1 MTVEGQTP
9 QPYRVSFRQLQSG
22 EQTILLDLRN
32 CSDARVERLKSYLRS
47 KRIPYREAPG
57 GELELLR
64 GYHPYEIP
72 GILRIISYFLTEP

>member
-1 MTVEGQTP
+1 MGTSL
-9 QPYRVSFRQLQSG
+9 PYRVSFRQLQSG
-22 EQTILLDLRN
+22 EQIILLDLQN
-32 CSDARVERLKSYLRS
+32 CPDARVERLKSYLRS

-72 GILRIISYFLTEP
+72 GMLRIISALLAEP